1 MSSATVQVPKFQTL
15 ELQLPTRMITAA
27 ALFGGTA
34 WPRPSL
40 PVPLSQGTGE
50 TRGGASGP
58 GQDGGCETG
67 PYGLALVLPRAT
79 HGGGRGGAGLGKGPG
94 DQRDTPGP
102 RALSSSHAPH
112 QGSRGD

>member
-15 ELQLPTRMITAA
+15 ELQLPTLTTTAA
-27 ALFGGTA
+27 APFRAAA

-50 TRGGASGP
+50 ARGGASGP

-79 HGGGRGGAGLGKGPG
+79 HGGGRGGAGLGKGPRY
-94 DQRDTPGP
+94 QRDTPGP
-102 RALSSSHAPH
+102 RALSASHAPH
-112 QGSRGD
+112 QGSRGN